1 MESPAKA
8 KTIRK
13 ILGDD
18 YIVEASIGHIRDLT
32 SESNDIPEAL
42 KKEKW
47 VETGINIEDGFSPLY
62 IIPKEKKRAD
72 KETQRCFEK
81 ADVLYLATDEDR
93 EGESI
98 SWHLVEVLKPKIPY
112 HRLVFMKL
120 QKQLSKEAL
129 SQTRNID
136 KIWLKHKRPDVFWIV
151 SLDIPSLHFYGKKQ
165 SCTL

>member
-1 MESPAKA
+1 MTTLLKHPLVISGISLGKQ
-8 KTIRK
+8 TIFQK
-13 ILGDD
+13 
-18 YIVEASIGHIRDLT
+18 
-32 SESNDIPEAL
+32 AL

-72 KETQRCFEK
+72 KENLKDALKK

-112 HRLVFMKL
+112 HRLVFHEITETIH
-120 QKQLSKEAL
+120 QEAL

-136 KIWLKHKRPDVFWIV
+136 KNWLKHKNHAVFWIV
-151 SLDIPSLHFYGKKQ
+151 SFGYTVSPFLWKKT
-165 SCTL
+165 SCIR